1 MKLQKINLAN
11 IQGKLN
17 RKEMKNIMAGS
28 GTACRDSGWDCFYY
42 ESGTGTVVG
51 TCETNSRGS
60 CVCNAGTSSIVS
72 SDCKI

>member
-28 GTACRDSGWDCFYY
+28 GGFCSNGEDCSYY
-42 ESGTGTVVG
+42 EANTGTVIG
-51 TCETNSRGS
+51 RCETNSNNA
-60 CVCNAGTSSIVS
+60 CVCNAGTSSVVHET
-72 SDCKI
+72 CKN